1 MRTIITALLLASFS
15 VGYAQECDILISR
28 NVNVMGVSRT
38 DIDLDE
44 VETVTLPIVFHI
56 IHTGVGEENNISNEQ
71 VLSQLD
77 VLNEEFEE
85 SKIQFCIAQRDPDG
99 NPTNG
104 ITRYDASWNAVYVED
119 GVSNASA
126 QPGWAD
132 DQMKSASGCWN
143 PSEYVN
149 FYVVSEINGNDGGGG
164 VQGFSYLG
172 ATNDCKDGPV
182 VLYNAT
188 GTEGEI
194 KPGRTL
200 GFTGVH
206 EVGHYLSLW
215 HTFSNTSSCVESNC
229 ENQGD
234 FVCDTPPTAVNSGCS
249 PTLCPDAMVEN
260 FMDYTDESCKD
271 SFSVGQSERMYGHI
285 VNQRSSLLDNLSCA
299 PVVDYDVTPYAAY
312 YQENWCSPYQDIW
325 VDVLNQGVLP
335 VSGVY
340 VDLYCNGN
348 EYTEFFS
355 SIDPGVQEVL
365 FENVFVDGAQMFE
378 VQVDA
383 SVDQNPNN
391 DYSSWPIQYSNGE
404 LITVF
409 VETIQSSPLLSWGLY
424 DELGTMIIGDED
436 YPYGE
441 ESYQYSTCLFDGCY
455 TVEVEDLMGNGFCQV
470 DWNEDGVCD
479 YGATDGIYGYIGGDV
494 VFSTEYGETFSAW
507 DSTFCV
513 DIDDCPLDFDGNGT
527 IGNGDLIIM
536 VNEYGCSGDCETDP
550 NNDGI
555 ISVMDLIYF
564 LQHVGEVCPVE
575 QDLSMGMV
583 KELAVATASGGRLFG
598 GDPRIF
604 DITGREIK
612 GPVDNLTTGVYVL
625 KWRGVTK
632 KVFVQ

>member
-1 MRTIITALLLASFS
+1 MKTIITTLLLASFS
-15 VGYAQECDILISR
+15 LGYAQECDILIPR
-28 NVNVMGVSRT
+28 NVNVMGISRT

-56 IHTGVGEENNISNEQ
+56 VHTGAGEVNNISNEQ

-104 ITRYDASWNAVYVED
+104 ITRYDAGWNPVYVED
-119 GVSNASA
+119 GVSNASG
-126 QPGWAD
+126 QPGWPE
-132 DQMKSASGCWN
+132 DQMKAASGCWN
-143 PSEYVN
+143 PSEYLN
-149 FYVVSEINGNDGGGG
+149 FYIVSEINGNDGGYG

-172 ATNDCKDGPV
+172 PTNDCKDGPV

-215 HTFSNTSSCVESNC
+215 HTFSNTVSCVESNC
-229 ENQGD
+229 EVQGD
-234 FVCDTPPTAVNSGCS
+234 QVCDTPPTATNFVCS
-249 PTLCPDAMVEN
+249 SPSCPDALVEN

-271 SFSVGQSERMYGHI
+271 SFTVGQSERMYGQI
-285 VNQRSSLLDNLSCA
+285 VNQRASLLDNLSCI
-299 PVVDYDVTPYAAY
+299 PVVDYDVTPSAAY
-312 YQENWCSPYQDIW
+312 YQENWCAPYQDIW
-325 VDVLNQGVLP
+325 VDVLNQGALP
-335 VSGVY
+335 VGAVY

-348 EYTEFFS
+348 QYTKFFS
-355 SIDPGVQEVL
+355 SIDPGIEEVL

-383 SVDQNPNN
+383 SVDQYPDN
-391 DYSSWPIQYSNGE
+391 DYNSWPIQYSNGE
-404 LITVF
+404 LLTVF
-409 VETIQSSPLLSWGLY
+409 VETDYSAPFLSWGLY
-424 DELGTMIIGDED
+424 DEFGSMILGDED

-441 ESYQYSTCLFDGCY
+441 ESYQYSVCLFDGCY
-455 TVEVEDLMGNGFCQV
+455 TVEINDLMGNGFCQL
-470 DWNEDGVCD
+470 DWNNDGVCD
-479 YGATDGIYGYIGGDV
+479 YGATDGISGYINGEV
-494 VFSTEYGETFSAW
+494 VFSTEYGETFSTW

-513 DIDDCPLDFDGNGT
+513 EIDDCPLDFDGNGT

-536 VNEYGCSGDCETDP
+536 LNEYGCLGDCETDP

-564 LQHVGEVCPVE
+564 LQHVGDVCQVE
-575 QDLSMGMV
+575 EDLSMGMV
-583 KELAVATASGGRLFG
+583 KELAVTSASAGGLFG
-598 GDPRIF
+598 GKPRIF

-612 GPVDNLTTGVYVL
+612 GPVDNLATGVYVL
-625 KWRGVTK
+625 KWKNVTK